1 LYSSRLESTGL
12 DRQHRRIKNMDVTRA
27 NEVAQE
33 MLLNAYNTY
42 RGHGVS
48 WKDVKDQIALL
59 EWLVD
64 LTMDPD
70 NEEVISQL

>member
-1 LYSSRLESTGL
+1 
-12 DRQHRRIKNMDVTRA
+12 MDVTRA

-42 RGHGVS
+42 RGHGVY
-48 WKDVKDQIALL
+48 WKDVKDKIALL

-70 NEEVISQL
+70 NEGVISQL

>member
-1 LYSSRLESTGL
+1 MYSSRLESTGL
-12 DRQHRRIKNMDVTRA
+12 DRQHRSRKNIEDTRA
-27 NEVAQE
+27 NEDAQHKHI
-33 MLLNAYNTY
+33 NAYNTY

>member
-1 LYSSRLESTGL
+1 
-12 DRQHRRIKNMDVTRA
+12 MDVTRA

-48 WKDVKDQIALL
+48 WKDVKNKIALL

-70 NEEVISQL
+70 NEGVISQL

>member
-1 LYSSRLESTGL
+1 
-12 DRQHRRIKNMDVTRA
+12 MDVTRA

-48 WKDVKDQIALL
+48 WKDVKDKIALL

-70 NEEVISQL
+70 NEGLSPNFDTGQITEHHCHLTSHVLAG